1 MQQRIILL
9 DEFLNAQFMNKAVR
23 KLWSVPDG
31 QADKK
36 PPYAELVS
44 DSRRTGAYGVPKEQL
59 DRFIEDRIAIVRA
72 GDPSPMDM
80 RHGDGRIIRSQC
92 TVLPS
97 GGRMLTYNDVD
108 DLVAKAIA
116 EAAVRMSGVGALMRA
131 AERLFI
137 SPSVLEGIALEST
150 SVDNRGAE

>member
-1 MQQRIILL
+1 
-9 DEFLNAQFMNKAVR
+9 
-23 KLWSVPDG
+23 
-31 QADKK
+31 
-36 PPYAELVS
+36 
-44 DSRRTGAYGVPKEQL
+44 
-59 DRFIEDRIAIVRA
+59 
-72 GDPSPMDM
+72 MDM
-80 RHGDGRIIRSQC
+80 RHGDGRIIRSHC

-137 SPSVLEGIALEST
+137 SPSLLEGIALEST